1 MIILIVKTMVLWCQW
16 NKRLISLS
24 EITVFLSL
32 GNLGI
37 SQASICRKKIFKTV
51 PTEAYFGIHICML
64 KSWYWHTTVSQ
75 KIVVCI
81 SVIVTNATFNN
92 ISIISW
98 RSVLLVEESGV
109 PVESHRPD
117 VGHWQTLSHYIVS
130 STPPL
135 SGIQTHNVSGD
146 RHWLHRTELKCDKM
160 TVLLIYWTCQVMA
173 QA

>member
-37 SQASICRKKIFKTV
+37 SQASMFKKKIFKTV
-51 PTEAYFGIHICML
+51 PTEAYFGVHIFML
-64 KSWYWHTTVSQ
+64 KSWYWHTKVSQ

-130 STPPL
+130 STPSP

-146 RHWLHRTELKCDKM
+146 RHWLHRTELKCDEM